1 MATMK
6 VITDGASDL
15 PPDLARDLDI
25 EVVPLMVRI
34 DDRLYRIG
42 LDISEDQVYD
52 QLFVSRER
60 VEIVTPTATT
70 FEQLY
75 RSLLG
80 RYDKVFSI
88 HLSQRLGPMFREAQ
102 AGQARLPASTT
113 RFEVIDSKLAG
124 MGLGSIVIAAARAIR
139 DGLSPTEV
147 SGLIGQM
154 IRHTHTAFFVD
165 TMEYLEQSGLLTF
178 SGSLIGSM
186 QRIKPLMILDEG
198 EIVPYER
205 TRTRAKAI
213 EGLFTFVEDFPHV
226 EEVIIHYATTPE
238 DVEKLLEKIDP
249 VFSRDRVQVSRMGP
263 AIASRLGPGAMAV
276 TVFEGF
282 DEA

>member
-6 VITDGASDL
+6 VITDGVSDI
-15 PPDLARDLDI
+15 PFEVARELEI
-25 EVVPLMVRI
+25 EVVPLLVRI
-34 DDRLYRIG
+34 DDRLYRIVI
-42 LDISEDQVYD
+42 DISEDQVYD
-52 QLFVSRER
+52 QLFNGHDR
-60 VEIVTPTATT
+60 VEIVKPTATT

-80 RYDKVFSI
+80 RYDYVFSI
-88 HLSQRLGPMFREAQ
+88 HLSQHLGSIFSEAM
-102 AGQARLPASTT
+102 AGRARLPASST
-113 RFEVIDSKLAG
+113 RIEVINSKLAG
-124 MGLGSIVIAAARAIR
+124 MALGLVAIAAAKAIR
-139 DGLSPTEV
+139 EGMSPAEV
-147 SGLIGQM
+147 KERIGQT

-178 SGSLIGSM
+178 SNSLIGSM

-226 EEVIIHYATTPE
+226 EGVIIHYATTPE
-238 DVEKLLEKIDP
+238 DVEKLLEKLDP
-249 VFSRDRVQVSRMGP
+249 IFPRDRVQVSRMGP
-263 AIASRLGPGAMAV
+263 AIAACLGPGAMAV
-276 TVFEGF
+276 TAFEGYN
-282 DEA
+282 EA

>member
-1 MATMK
+1 MALMK
-6 VITDGASDL
+6 VITDGASDI
-15 PPDLARDLDI
+15 PFELARDLEI
-25 EVVPLMVRI
+25 EVVPLFAQI

-42 LDISEDQVYD
+42 IDISEDQVYD
-52 QLFVSRER
+52 LLFNGHDR
-60 VEIVTPTATT
+60 VEIVKPSATV

-80 RYDKVFSI
+80 RYDYVYSI
-88 HLSQRLGPMFREAQ
+88 HLSHRLGSILSEAQ
-102 AGQARLPASTT
+102 TACARLPASNT
-113 RFEVIDSKLAG
+113 RIEVIDSKLAG
-124 MGLGSIVIAAARAIR
+124 MGQGSVAIAAARAIR
-139 DGLSPTEV
+139 DGMSPAEV
-147 SGLIGQM
+147 SDLIGQI

-226 EEVIIHYATTPE
+226 EDVIIHYATTPE
-238 DVEKLLEKIDP
+238 DVEKLLEKLDP
-249 VFSRDRVQVSRMGP
+249 IFPRDRVQVSRMGP
-263 AIASRLGPGAMAV
+263 AIAARLGPGAMAV

>member
-6 VITDGASDL
+6 VITDGVSDI
-15 PPDLARDLDI
+15 PFEVARELEI
-25 EVVPLMVRI
+25 EVVPLLVRI

-42 LDISEDQVYD
+42 IDISEDQVYD
-52 QLFVSRER
+52 QLFNGHDRI
-60 VEIVTPTATT
+60 EIVKPTATT

-80 RYDKVFSI
+80 RYDYVFSI
-88 HLSQRLGPMFREAQ
+88 HLSQHLGSIFSEAV
-102 AGQARLPASTT
+102 AGRARLPASST
-113 RFEVIDSKLAG
+113 RIEVINSKLAG
-124 MGLGSIVIAAARAIR
+124 MALGSVAIAAAKAIR
-139 DGLSPTEV
+139 EGMSPAEV
-147 SGLIGQM
+147 KERIGQT

-178 SGSLIGSM
+178 GNSLIGSM

-226 EEVIIHYATTPE
+226 EGVIIHYATTPE
-238 DVEKLLEKIDP
+238 DVEKLLEKLDP
-249 VFSRDRVQVSRMGP
+249 IFPRDRVQVSRMGP
-263 AIASRLGPGAMAV
+263 AIAACLGPGAMAV
-276 TVFEGF
+276 TAFEGYN
-282 DEA
+282 EA

>member
-147 SGLIGQM
+147 SDLIGQM